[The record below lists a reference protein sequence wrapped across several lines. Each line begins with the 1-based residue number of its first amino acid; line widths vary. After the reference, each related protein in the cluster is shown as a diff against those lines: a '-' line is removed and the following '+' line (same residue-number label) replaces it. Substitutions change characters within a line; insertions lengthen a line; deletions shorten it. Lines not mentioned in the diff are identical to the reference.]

1 MRRNAI
7 KYLLIIFCFSGFAQ
21 NIDVQ
26 LLKKH
31 VYTLANDSLQG
42 RGFGTS
48 GARVAADYVVG
59 QFVQAGISPWNG
71 SYKHPFI
78 NSRMMLK
85 TEGCN
90 IIGWVEGADPVLKDE
105 FIVIGAHYDH
115 VGYVFEEGKR
125 VVYNG
130 ADDNASGTATVIEVG
145 RWLVQNRSL
154 LKRSVIL
161 VAFDGEEAGLIGSTF
176 MVKNNQIPIDKV
188 KAMFSL
194 DMVGMLSKYDGLDLV
209 GNATLNNGE
218 FLLNGIAEKHGIK
231 IKNEGKRVE
240 MQTDTSPFGKV
251 GIPAVHVFTSTVS
264 PYHKPEDDAELLD
277 YDGMQRIS
285 EFMKDVAVHL
295 SNQDALVPD
304 SKFLAS
310 VSGKRFKPKFGFKFG
325 FGSANIDYQDEF
337 YYGKTIFAYNAGFY
351 SQIRLSN
358 VFSLQP
364 ELLYQSRGSEHAWG
378 ILRTHEFT
386 VPLNCRIRLF
396 SVMEDMFEN
405 QLFFAIGPYYSYRF
419 EGKVGANK
427 MDFDN
432 DFNREDIGVQLGFGF
447 DIMNTQL
454 LIVSSISL
462 KSVSK
467 HSDLMQQSSIFSL
480 GFRF

>member
-1 MRRNAI
+1 MRRSFLV
-7 KYLLIIFCFSGFAQ
+7 YLLMVFCFSGFSQ
-21 NIDVQ
+21 SVDVE

-31 VYTLANDSLQG
+31 VYTLADDSLQG
-42 RGFGTS
+42 RGFGTY
-48 GARVAADYVVG
+48 GARMAADYIVE
-59 QFVQAGISPWNG
+59 QFTQAGISAWNG
-71 SYKHPFI
+71 SYRHPFV

-90 IIGWVEGADPVLKDE
+90 IIGWIEGADPIMKDE

-115 VGYVFEEGKR
+115 VGYTLEDGTR

-145 RWLVQNRSL
+145 RWLVKNQNL

-194 DMVGMLSKYDGLDLV
+194 DMVGMLSKYEGIDLV

-218 FLLNGIAEKHGIK
+218 LLLNDIAAKHGISVK
-231 IKNEGKRVE
+231 KEGKRVE
-240 MQTDTSPFGKV
+240 MQTDTSPFGKA

-264 PYHKPEDDAELLD
+264 PYHKPEDDADLLD
-277 YDGMQRIS
+277 YEGMQRIA
-285 EFMKDVAVHL
+285 EFMKEVAVQL
-295 SNQDALVPD
+295 SNRDVLVPD
-304 SKFLAS
+304 KQFLAS
-310 VSGKRFKPKFGFKFG
+310 VSGKGFKPKLGFKFG
-325 FGSANIDYQDEF
+325 IGSANIDYQNEF

-405 QLFFAIGPYYSYRF
+405 QVFFAIGPYYSYRF